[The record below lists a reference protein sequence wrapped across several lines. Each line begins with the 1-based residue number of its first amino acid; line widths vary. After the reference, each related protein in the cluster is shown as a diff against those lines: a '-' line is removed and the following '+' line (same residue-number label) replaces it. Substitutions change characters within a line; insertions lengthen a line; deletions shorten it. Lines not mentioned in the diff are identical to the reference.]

1 MKKKFFVFLLVVFS
15 FIITGCNKY
24 DKNDITKNLKK
35 LLDKNKGYCL
45 NGELEIFNNEDS
57 YIYDVNVY
65 YSKDDNYKVS
75 LKNKINNHEQIILR
89 NNDGV
94 YVLTPSLNK
103 SFKFQSEWPYNNSQ
117 SYLIQT
123 LLKDME
129 NDENIKFEKNDNG
142 YIVTTKVNY
151 SNNKDLI
158 KQNIYLD
165 NNINITDVHI
175 LDKEENVKMKMH
187 FNKIDYNNGYDENF
201 FTLDENMASVTYEK
215 EETVSKLEDIIYPM
229 YLPTGTYL
237 GSQDVVATD
246 DGERLILTFEGEKP
260 FMFVQETAA
269 IPNNLMTIPVDGEP
283 ELIADTVAAL
293 TDSSIAWSNNGV
305 EYYVVSDTLNKDE
318 LLSVAKS
325 VSVMPIAK

>member
-1 MKKKFFVFLLVVFS
+1 MRKKFLVLLIVVFS

-187 FNKIDYNNGYDENF
+187 FNKIDYNNGYDEKF

-283 ELIADTVAAL
+283 EIIADTVVAL

>member
-1 MKKKFFVFLLVVFS
+1 MKKKFFVFLMAIFC
-15 FIITGCNKY
+15 FIMTGCNKY
-24 DKNDITKNLKK
+24 DKDDIAKNLKK
-35 LLDKNKGYCL
+35 MLEKNKGYSI

-117 SYLIQT
+117 SYLIQI

-129 NDENIKFEKNDNG
+129 NDEEMKSEKNDNG

-151 SNNKDLI
+151 SNNKDLV
-158 KQNIYLD
+158 KQNIYFD
-165 NNINITDVHI
+165 NNLNITDVHV
-175 LDKEENVKMKMH
+175 LDNNDNVKMKMH
-187 FNKIDYNNGYDENF
+187 FNKIDFNNGYEDSVFE
-201 FTLDENMASVTYEK
+201 LDDNMASATYER
-215 EETVSKLEDIIYPM
+215 EETVSKIEDIIYPM
-229 YLPTGTYL
+229 YLPTGTHL
-237 GSQDVVATD
+237 VSQDIVATNE
-246 DGERLILTFEGEKP
+246 GERLILTFDGDKS
-260 FMFVQETAA
+260 FMFVQETATV
-269 IPNNLMTIPVDGEP
+269 PNNLITIPVDGEP
-283 ELIADTVAAL
+283 EIIADTVAAL
-293 TDSSIAWSNNGV
+293 SDSSISWSNNGI
-305 EYYVVSDTLNKDE
+305 EYYVVSDNLDKNE
-318 LLSVAKS
+318 LLNVAKS